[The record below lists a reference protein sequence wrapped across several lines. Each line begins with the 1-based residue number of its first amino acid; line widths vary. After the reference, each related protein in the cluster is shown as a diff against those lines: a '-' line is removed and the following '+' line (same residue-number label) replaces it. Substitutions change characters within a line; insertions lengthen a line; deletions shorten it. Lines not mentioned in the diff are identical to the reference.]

1 MNAEWRWDFAI
12 EILPNMLWATL
23 NTILAAGIGYA
34 IAAIMGL
41 IFLLGQRTPIK
52 IVNIINR
59 EIVEFIR
66 STPLLIQLFFVY
78 FVLPQFGITLSAWVC
93 GMITIG
99 LHFGTYLSEVYRGA
113 LEGVPKTQWEACRAL
128 NFSTFYT
135 YRKIVL
141 PQAFPIAIPGMGNY
155 LVGIFKDTP
164 LLSTIGVAELF
175 HAATAVG
182 GYHYRYLEPYT
193 IVGIIFLTLSIPAA
207 IWIRIIVKFS
217 DVTKQYGDLVV
228 LDKLNLEIKKNEM
241 VSIIGPSG
249 SGKTTVLR
257 VLMTLEKINQGVIHL
272 DGEPLTHMDKD
283 GSLVEASE
291 KYLRER
297 RSKIGMVFQQFNLFP
312 HMTALQ
318 NCIEAPIE
326 VLGMRKEE
334 AEERALELLEL
345 VGLTDKKDQHPS
357 RLSGGQQQRVAIA
370 RALAMRPKVMLL
382 DEITSALDPEV
393 VGEVLNV
400 IRSLNK
406 EHSLTMIMVT
416 HQMGFA
422 REISDRVCFFNE
434 GKIFE
439 QGPPEKLFGD
449 PQNDRTKQFLHAVLD
464 AN

>member
-34 IAAIMGL
+34 IAAIVGL
-41 IFLLGQRTPIK
+41 LFLLGQRTPIK
-52 IVNIINR
+52 IVNMINR

-128 NFSTFYT
+128 NFSSFYT

-207 IWIRIIVKFS
+207 IWIRKIEKNV
-217 DVTKQYGDLVV
+217 
-228 LDKLNLEIKKNEM
+228 NLAQGKIKK
-241 VSIIGPSG
+241 
-249 SGKTTVLR
+249 
-257 VLMTLEKINQGVIHL
+257 
-272 DGEPLTHMDKD
+272 
-283 GSLVEASE
+283 
-291 KYLRER
+291 
-297 RSKIGMVFQQFNLFP
+297 
-312 HMTALQ
+312 
-318 NCIEAPIE
+318 
-326 VLGMRKEE
+326 
-334 AEERALELLEL
+334 
-345 VGLTDKKDQHPS
+345 
-357 RLSGGQQQRVAIA
+357 
-370 RALAMRPKVMLL
+370 
-382 DEITSALDPEV
+382 
-393 VGEVLNV
+393 
-400 IRSLNK
+400 
-406 EHSLTMIMVT
+406 
-416 HQMGFA
+416 
-422 REISDRVCFFNE
+422 
-434 GKIFE
+434 E
-439 QGPPEKLFGD
+439 QI
-449 PQNDRTKQFLHAVLD
+449 
-464 AN
+464 

>member
-12 EILPNMLWATL
+12 EILPSMLWATL

-34 IAAIMGL
+34 IAAIVGL
-41 IFLLGQRTPIK
+41 LFLLGQRTPIK

-128 NFSTFYT
+128 NFSSFYT

-207 IWIRIIVKFS
+207 IWIRKIEK
-217 DVTKQYGDLVV
+217 DVNFAQGK
-228 LDKLNLEIKKNEM
+228 IKK
-241 VSIIGPSG
+241 
-249 SGKTTVLR
+249 
-257 VLMTLEKINQGVIHL
+257 
-272 DGEPLTHMDKD
+272 
-283 GSLVEASE
+283 
-291 KYLRER
+291 
-297 RSKIGMVFQQFNLFP
+297 
-312 HMTALQ
+312 
-318 NCIEAPIE
+318 
-326 VLGMRKEE
+326 
-334 AEERALELLEL
+334 
-345 VGLTDKKDQHPS
+345 
-357 RLSGGQQQRVAIA
+357 
-370 RALAMRPKVMLL
+370 
-382 DEITSALDPEV
+382 
-393 VGEVLNV
+393 
-400 IRSLNK
+400 
-406 EHSLTMIMVT
+406 
-416 HQMGFA
+416 
-422 REISDRVCFFNE
+422 
-434 GKIFE
+434 E
-439 QGPPEKLFGD
+439 QL
-449 PQNDRTKQFLHAVLD
+449 
-464 AN
+464 

>member
-12 EILPNMLWATL
+12 EILPQMLLATL
-23 NTILAAGIGYA
+23 NTILAAGVGYA
-34 IAAIMGL
+34 IATIVGL
-41 IFLLGQRTPIK
+41 LFLLGQRTPIK

-193 IVGIIFLTLSIPAA
+193 IVGIIFLMLSIPAA
-207 IWIRIIVKFS
+207 IWIRKIEKNV
-217 DVTKQYGDLVV
+217 
-228 LDKLNLEIKKNEM
+228 NLAQGKIKK
-241 VSIIGPSG
+241 
-249 SGKTTVLR
+249 
-257 VLMTLEKINQGVIHL
+257 
-272 DGEPLTHMDKD
+272 
-283 GSLVEASE
+283 
-291 KYLRER
+291 
-297 RSKIGMVFQQFNLFP
+297 
-312 HMTALQ
+312 
-318 NCIEAPIE
+318 
-326 VLGMRKEE
+326 
-334 AEERALELLEL
+334 
-345 VGLTDKKDQHPS
+345 
-357 RLSGGQQQRVAIA
+357 
-370 RALAMRPKVMLL
+370 
-382 DEITSALDPEV
+382 
-393 VGEVLNV
+393 
-400 IRSLNK
+400 
-406 EHSLTMIMVT
+406 
-416 HQMGFA
+416 
-422 REISDRVCFFNE
+422 
-434 GKIFE
+434 E
-439 QGPPEKLFGD
+439 QL
-449 PQNDRTKQFLHAVLD
+449 
-464 AN
+464 

>member
-12 EILPNMLWATL
+12 EILPQMLWATL

-34 IAAIMGL
+34 IAAVVGL
-41 IFLLGQRTPIK
+41 LFLLGQRTPIK
-52 IVNIINR
+52 IINMANR

-128 NFSTFYT
+128 NFSMFYT

-207 IWIRIIVKFS
+207 IWIRKIEKNV
-217 DVTKQYGDLVV
+217 
-228 LDKLNLEIKKNEM
+228 NLSQGKIKK
-241 VSIIGPSG
+241 
-249 SGKTTVLR
+249 
-257 VLMTLEKINQGVIHL
+257 
-272 DGEPLTHMDKD
+272 
-283 GSLVEASE
+283 
-291 KYLRER
+291 
-297 RSKIGMVFQQFNLFP
+297 
-312 HMTALQ
+312 
-318 NCIEAPIE
+318 
-326 VLGMRKEE
+326 
-334 AEERALELLEL
+334 
-345 VGLTDKKDQHPS
+345 
-357 RLSGGQQQRVAIA
+357 
-370 RALAMRPKVMLL
+370 
-382 DEITSALDPEV
+382 
-393 VGEVLNV
+393 
-400 IRSLNK
+400 
-406 EHSLTMIMVT
+406 
-416 HQMGFA
+416 
-422 REISDRVCFFNE
+422 
-434 GKIFE
+434 E
-439 QGPPEKLFGD
+439 QI
-449 PQNDRTKQFLHAVLD
+449 
-464 AN
+464 

>member
-34 IAAIMGL
+34 IAAIVGL
-41 IFLLGQRTPIK
+41 LFLLGQRTPIK

-128 NFSTFYT
+128 NFTTFYT
-135 YRKIVL
+135 YRRIVL

-193 IVGIIFLTLSIPAA
+193 IVGIIFLILSVPAA
-207 IWIRIIVKFS
+207 MGIR
-217 DVTKQYGDLVV
+217 
-228 LDKLNLEIKKNEM
+228 KLESSVNKSQGKAKN
-241 VSIIGPSG
+241 
-249 SGKTTVLR
+249 
-257 VLMTLEKINQGVIHL
+257 
-272 DGEPLTHMDKD
+272 
-283 GSLVEASE
+283 
-291 KYLRER
+291 
-297 RSKIGMVFQQFNLFP
+297 
-312 HMTALQ
+312 
-318 NCIEAPIE
+318 
-326 VLGMRKEE
+326 
-334 AEERALELLEL
+334 
-345 VGLTDKKDQHPS
+345 
-357 RLSGGQQQRVAIA
+357 
-370 RALAMRPKVMLL
+370 
-382 DEITSALDPEV
+382 
-393 VGEVLNV
+393 
-400 IRSLNK
+400 
-406 EHSLTMIMVT
+406 
-416 HQMGFA
+416 
-422 REISDRVCFFNE
+422 
-434 GKIFE
+434 
-439 QGPPEKLFGD
+439 
-449 PQNDRTKQFLHAVLD
+449 
-464 AN
+464 

>member
-12 EILPNMLWATL
+12 EILPQMLLATL

-34 IAAIMGL
+34 IATIVGL
-41 IFLLGQRTPIK
+41 LFLLGQRTPIK
-52 IVNIINR
+52 IVNMINR

-113 LEGVPKTQWEACRAL
+113 LEGVPRTQWEACRAL

-207 IWIRIIVKFS
+207 IWIRKIEKNV
-217 DVTKQYGDLVV
+217 
-228 LDKLNLEIKKNEM
+228 NLAQGKIKK
-241 VSIIGPSG
+241 
-249 SGKTTVLR
+249 
-257 VLMTLEKINQGVIHL
+257 
-272 DGEPLTHMDKD
+272 
-283 GSLVEASE
+283 
-291 KYLRER
+291 
-297 RSKIGMVFQQFNLFP
+297 
-312 HMTALQ
+312 
-318 NCIEAPIE
+318 
-326 VLGMRKEE
+326 
-334 AEERALELLEL
+334 
-345 VGLTDKKDQHPS
+345 
-357 RLSGGQQQRVAIA
+357 
-370 RALAMRPKVMLL
+370 
-382 DEITSALDPEV
+382 
-393 VGEVLNV
+393 
-400 IRSLNK
+400 
-406 EHSLTMIMVT
+406 
-416 HQMGFA
+416 
-422 REISDRVCFFNE
+422 
-434 GKIFE
+434 E
-439 QGPPEKLFGD
+439 QL
-449 PQNDRTKQFLHAVLD
+449 
-464 AN
+464 

>member
-12 EILPNMLWATL
+12 EILPQMLLATL

-34 IAAIMGL
+34 IAIIAGL
-41 IFLLGQRTPIK
+41 LFLLGQRTPIK
-52 IVNIINR
+52 VVNIINR

-193 IVGIIFLTLSIPAA
+193 IVGLIFLILSIPAA
-207 IWIRIIVKFS
+207 IWIRKIEKNV
-217 DVTKQYGDLVV
+217 
-228 LDKLNLEIKKNEM
+228 NLAQGKIKK
-241 VSIIGPSG
+241 
-249 SGKTTVLR
+249 
-257 VLMTLEKINQGVIHL
+257 
-272 DGEPLTHMDKD
+272 
-283 GSLVEASE
+283 
-291 KYLRER
+291 
-297 RSKIGMVFQQFNLFP
+297 
-312 HMTALQ
+312 
-318 NCIEAPIE
+318 
-326 VLGMRKEE
+326 
-334 AEERALELLEL
+334 
-345 VGLTDKKDQHPS
+345 
-357 RLSGGQQQRVAIA
+357 
-370 RALAMRPKVMLL
+370 
-382 DEITSALDPEV
+382 
-393 VGEVLNV
+393 
-400 IRSLNK
+400 
-406 EHSLTMIMVT
+406 
-416 HQMGFA
+416 
-422 REISDRVCFFNE
+422 
-434 GKIFE
+434 E
-439 QGPPEKLFGD
+439 QL
-449 PQNDRTKQFLHAVLD
+449 
-464 AN
+464 